1 MRTCS
6 EKNLDCISIL
16 QNLLKVEMI
25 FCPYNIYNRQSRDDI
40 LSIQRLQS
48 SNSFNIIKQLKIPK
62 HIVLNVEK
70 GTTIWRGGVDNKTET
85 ISGSRK

>member
-1 MRTCS
+1 MEQK
-6 EKNLDCISIL
+6 EKRRN
-16 QNLLKVEMI
+16 
-25 FCPYNIYNRQSRDDI
+25 YNENMQRKKSGLYLHSSKPTQSRDDI
-40 LSIQRLQS
+40 LSIQHLQS
-48 SNSFNIIKQLKIPK
+48 SNSFIKQLKIPK